1 MNQGLVTYSFPFHSL
16 RVQFS
21 NIDRISRSM
30 TLRSCVLVDLNPN
43 NRAASVTTSFVAAP
57 RWTSTMAKTAL
68 RISTGGIISGLHSVA
83 IPSGMAEGDT
93 IELLFPY
100 TTGKQLDPSWFRRNP
115 WRKVFEKA
123 DIPQIRLHDMRHTFA
138 SLLLQQGESL
148 HYVKDQL
155 GHASIQTTVDVYG
168 HLAPGSNRN
177 AVNQLDDDETPP
189 LRIVSAAG

>member
-1 MNQGLVTYSFPFHSL
+1 
-16 RVQFS
+16 
-21 NIDRISRSM
+21 
-30 TLRSCVLVDLNPN
+30 
-43 NRAASVTTSFVAAP
+43 
-57 RWTSTMAKTAL
+57 
-68 RISTGGIISGLHSVA
+68 
-83 IPSGMAEGDT
+83 
-93 IELLFPY
+93 
-100 TTGKQLDPSWFRRNP
+100 
-115 WRKVFEKA
+115 
-123 DIPQIRLHDMRHTFA
+123 MRHTFA